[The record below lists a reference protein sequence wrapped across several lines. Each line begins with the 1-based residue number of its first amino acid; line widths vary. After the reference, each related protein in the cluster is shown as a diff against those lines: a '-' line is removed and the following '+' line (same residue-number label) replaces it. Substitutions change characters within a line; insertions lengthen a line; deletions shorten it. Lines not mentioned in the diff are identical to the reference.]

1 VLGRV
6 IAGVGGAGC
15 QALVSLIILDLFPL
29 RQVAALR
36 SYVNI
41 AATTGR
47 SLGGPIGGFLADTI
61 GWRWSFI
68 LQSPLIVLS
77 GLIVW
82 YLVPQTNHSKSS
94 TPNSDAG
101 ENEVPA
107 ISKWARIDF
116 AGAFLI
122 ASTIT
127 SIMLAAELAGQK
139 LPWNHPIIFGLIALS
154 LASGVLFVYTENH
167 WALEPI
173 FPLHLLKKQ
182 EVVCGYLVL
191 ALQVSAQL
199 AVSTLSS
206 TIHLHW
212 PKLVYFLA
220 SHGQC

>member
-1 VLGRV
+1 VIGRV
-6 IAGVGGAGC
+6 IAGIGGAGC

-68 LQSPLIVLS
+68 LQSPLIVVS

-82 YLVPQTNHSKSS
+82 YLVPQNSHSKGP
-94 TPNSDAG
+94 TTNG
-101 ENEVPA
+101 ETRENGESGT
-107 ISKWARIDF
+107 SKWARIDF
-116 AGAFLI
+116 AGAILI

-167 WALEPI
+167 WAVEPI

-191 ALQVSAQL
+191 ALQISAQL
-199 AVSTLSS
+199 AVSTLAS
-206 TIHLHW
+206 
-212 PKLVYFLA
+212 LVDTCHAVYI
-220 SHGQC
+220 